1 MAKQAVVATVSQANT
16 FDQWRVS
23 TNEVITK
30 TNNQEDYIGDLAL
43 LDNGQPDL
51 VEAINETRG
60 FSVAITIA
68 LG

>member
-1 MAKQAVVATVSQANT
+1 MAKQEVVATVSQANT

-43 LDNGQPDL
+43 LDNAQPDL
-51 VEAINETRG
+51 VSGINEARG
-60 FSVAITIA
+60 FSLAITIA

>member
-16 FDQWRVS
+16 FDQWRVQ
-23 TNEVITK
+23 TNSVITK

-43 LDNGQPDL
+43 LENAQPDL
-51 VEAINETRG
+51 VAAVNEVREY
-60 FSVAITIA
+60 SVAITIA

>member
-30 TNNQEDYIGDLAL
+30 TNNQEDFIGDLAL

-51 VEAINETRG
+51 VEAINEARG